1 MATSPPYNRPSLPAT
16 SPSYSPLAQL
26 PPNAKRRQS
35 DIPSAAPSAKRR
47 KASLLSVTSTASH
60 PLRQTS
66 FPPES
71 SAQDQRFSRSPSVE
85 SASLVSGMSGT
96 KKKRGRK
103 SKGKGDDDTS
113 VVGGRTKSVVS
124 GTSGRGRRASREVT
138 AEEEEEEDGGGE
150 TAVAIEARTDEEAT
164 KEKQM
169 RAMLYAVFDPEQFDR
184 YEAWRASKL
193 ADSVVRRV
201 CVTFSG
207 DIDRSEGDMRL
218 TSA

>member
-1 MATSPPYNRPSLPAT
+1 M
-16 SPSYSPLAQL
+16 
-26 PPNAKRRQS
+26 
-35 DIPSAAPSAKRR
+35 
-47 KASLLSVTSTASH
+47 LSMTSTASH

-71 SAQDQRFSRSPSVE
+71 STQDQRFSRSPSVE
-85 SASLVSGMSGT
+85 SASLISGMSGT
-96 KKKRGRK
+96 KRKRGRK

-113 VVGGRTKSVVS
+113 IVGGRTKSVVS
-124 GTSGRGRRASREVT
+124 GASGRGRRASREAT
-138 AEEEEEEDGGGE
+138 AEEDEEEDGGGE

-201 CVTFSG
+201 CY
-207 DIDRSEGDMRL
+207 L
-218 TSA
+218 LLL